1 MKYFDFK
8 AGVNLE
14 TNERGHNVDQKRYK
28 CDECPNYTNDE
39 NMEPGILDEHFLLSH
54 PERLTTLPL
63 KPLLG
68 KIQNALKK

>member
-1 MKYFDFK
+1 M
-8 AGVNLE
+8 E
-14 TNERGHNVDQKRYK
+14 RYK